1 LSFAACQRPA
11 YPCFFL
17 MSLKETTMRQVAMRQ
32 RELFEEPE
40 GLPPAALPQ
49 QVQQTARQL
58 LVLWMQSLAKAISE
72 EAVNEQDPR

>member
-1 LSFAACQRPA
+1 
-11 YPCFFL
+11 
-17 MSLKETTMRQVAMRQ
+17 MRQAAMGQ
-32 RELFEEPE
+32 RKLFEEPE
-40 GLPPAALPQ
+40 GLPPAALPP

>member
-1 LSFAACQRPA
+1 
-11 YPCFFL
+11 
-17 MSLKETTMRQVAMRQ
+17 MSLKETMMRQGAIRQ

-40 GLPPAALPQ
+40 GLPTPALPP

-58 LVLWMQSLAKAISE
+58 LVLWMETLAKVIGE

>member
-1 LSFAACQRPA
+1 
-11 YPCFFL
+11 
-17 MSLKETTMRQVAMRQ
+17 MRQGAIRQ

-40 GLPPAALPQ
+40 GLPTPALSP

-58 LVLWMQSLAKAISE
+58 LVLWMETLAKVIGE